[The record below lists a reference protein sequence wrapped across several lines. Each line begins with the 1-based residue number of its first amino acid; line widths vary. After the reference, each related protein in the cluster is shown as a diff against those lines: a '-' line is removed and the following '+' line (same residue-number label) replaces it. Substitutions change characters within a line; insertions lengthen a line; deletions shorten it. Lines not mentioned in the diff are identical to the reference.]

1 LGNPN
6 TGEIYEGALR
16 DPGDVPLTEA
26 QAEMLRSL
34 PVRDRISELQK
45 FKDAMTPTLP
55 PEDTKAELIA
65 DAMRKIDPPPD
76 TQPELVRLVTNALEA
91 RNYKPKCPQCSS
103 IGWATT
109 YVHPVPIVTQS
120 LAGEVIP
127 SALLVCGKCGAQRE
141 HNLNVLGITVTQ
153 QERRVLTASEIAAQQ
168 KQPLIVSP

>member
-26 QAEMLRSL
+26 QAEMLKSL
-34 PVRDRISELQK
+34 PVRDRIDELQK
-45 FKDAMTPTLP
+45 LKDAMRPAPLSDNAKD
-55 PEDTKAELIA
+55 ERIA
-65 DAMRKIDPPPD
+65 DAMRKVDLPTD

-91 RNYKPKCPQCSS
+91 RNYKPKCSHCSS

-120 LAGEVIP
+120 LAGEVIV
-127 SALLVCGKCGAQRE
+127 SALLVCGKCGAHRE

-153 QERRVLTASEIAAQQ
+153 EQRRVLTPAEIAGQQ
-168 KQPLIVSP
+168 KQPLIVTG